1 MSFGNSLNRLADNG
15 LFPAGN
21 VTVRWGQ
28 LMREAGPL
36 AAEMQ
41 QLLNDA
47 HLRPLGELGTIHSGV
62 VTRANGFFIVSE
74 VPFDKIPKRLH
85 VTRGDL
91 QRIAVVEDGMGVVH
105 KIERDHL
112 KPVIKGPEQLE
123 SAFRIKESANQL
135 FDVRLDKD
143 ALNMA
148 AHTGALAYLKRGETV
163 EFKTSEDSLKGGIP
177 AKRSQVKNR
186 RPHWYSLQGI
196 RSSRARIVVPEHIDR
211 RYVFTLVPAANE
223 GVVIDT
229 LYVYE
234 PSCEADAAFIHMG
247 MNSLLSWY
255 QIELRGRSQH
265 GEGVLKVKL
274 PDYRGVRILNPD
286 TVSEGE
292 RAALLARFALLE
304 KVATGPSLV
313 ELGEPMRDA
322 FERAYLA
329 ACGFKDPEHTARR
342 LEQELRAL
350 SGERVERKLSVANA
364 KVSRR
369 KTTNAAASIDA
380 YAARL
385 AASTPS
391 YPNPI
396 DFADLSGDVGAIVIN
411 GPVFGTIS
419 LGTGLFETGLVTVDG
434 DIVAEA
440 GTPLAAELV
449 RAALI
454 INPNLA
460 AIHLPSGKDLEKAH
474 KKWSKAVQLWQ
485 EAFDAELDRIA
496 SAIHD
501 PRTRDAVRSAAL
513 KTLHASQ

>member
-1 MSFGNSLNRLADNG
+1 MTFADSLNRLADNG

-36 AAEMQ
+36 AAELQ
-41 QLLNDA
+41 QLLDDA
-47 HLRPLGELGTIHSGV
+47 HLQPLGKLGTLHSGV
-62 VTRANGFFIVSE
+62 VTRANGFFIVNE

-85 VTRGDL
+85 VTRADL
-91 QRIAVVEDGMGVVH
+91 QRIAVILDGMGVIQ

-123 SAFRIKESANQL
+123 SAFRVNESSNRL
-135 FDVRLDKD
+135 VDVRLDKD
-143 ALNMA
+143 SLSVA

-177 AKRSQVKNR
+177 ANRSQIKNR

-196 RSSRARIVVPEHIDR
+196 RPSRARIVVPEHIDR
-211 RYVFTLVPAANE
+211 RYVFTLLPAANE

-234 PSCEADAAFIHMG
+234 PICEADVAFIHMG

-286 TVSEGE
+286 AVSEGE
-292 RAALLARFALLE
+292 RTTLLAKFALLE
-304 KVATGPSLV
+304 KVATGPSLA
-313 ELGEPMRDA
+313 ELGEPKRDA
-322 FERAYLA
+322 FEIAYLE
-329 ACGFKDPEHTARR
+329 ACGFKDPEGTARR

-350 SGERVERKLSVANA
+350 SGERLERKLSVVDA

-369 KTTNAAASIDA
+369 KATNAAVSIDA
-380 YAARL
+380 YAARV
-385 AASTPS
+385 AASTPN

-396 DFADLSGDVGAIVIN
+396 DFVDMSGNVSSIMVN
-411 GPVFGTIS
+411 GPVFGAIS
-419 LGTGLFETGLVTVDG
+419 IGAGLFDTGLVTADG
-434 DIVAEA
+434 NVVAEA
-440 GTPLAAELV
+440 GSPLAAELI

-460 AIHLPSGKDLEKAH
+460 VINLPKGKELETAH
-474 KKWSKAVQLWQ
+474 KKWSNAVHYWQ
-485 EAFDAELDRIA
+485 EAFDAEMVRIA

-501 PRTRDAVRSAAL
+501 ARTREAVRTAAL

>member
-1 MSFGNSLNRLADNG
+1 MSFADSLNRLADNG

-36 AAEMQ
+36 AQEMQ
-41 QLLNDA
+41 QLSSNAKLW
-47 HLRPLGELGTIHSGV
+47 PLGELGTIHSGV

-74 VPFDKIPKRLH
+74 VPFDKIPKRLS

-91 QRIAVVEDGMGVVH
+91 QRIAVIEDGMGVIQ
-105 KIERDHL
+105 KIERDYL

-123 SAFRIKESANQL
+123 SAFRVSESANRL
-135 FDVRLDKD
+135 FDVRPHKD
-143 ALNMA
+143 ALHVA

-196 RSSRARIVVPEHIDR
+196 RPSRARIVVPEHIDR
-211 RYVFTLVPAANE
+211 RYVFTLLPAANE

-234 PSCEADAAFIHMG
+234 PIREADVTFIHMG

-274 PDYRGVRILNPD
+274 PDYRGVTILNPD
-286 TVSEGE
+286 AVSESE
-292 RAALLARFALLE
+292 RTALLARFALLE
-304 KVATGPSLV
+304 KVATGPSLA
-313 ELGEPMRDA
+313 ELGEPKRDA
-322 FERAYLA
+322 FELAYLA
-329 ACGFKDPEHTARR
+329 ACGFKDPEDTARR

-350 SGERVERKLSVANA
+350 SGERLERKLSVADA

-369 KTTNAAASIDA
+369 KTTNATASIDA

-396 DFADLSGDVGAIVIN
+396 DFVDLSGDVGSIVIN
-411 GPVFGTIS
+411 GPVVGAIS
-419 LGTGLFETGLVTVDG
+419 LGAGLFETGLVKADG
-434 DIVAEA
+434 NVVAEA

-454 INPNLA
+454 INPDLA
-460 AIHLPSGKDLEKAH
+460 AIHLPTGRDLEKTY

-485 EAFDAELDRIA
+485 EAFDAEMDRIA

-501 PRTRDAVRSAAL
+501 ARTRDAVRTAAL